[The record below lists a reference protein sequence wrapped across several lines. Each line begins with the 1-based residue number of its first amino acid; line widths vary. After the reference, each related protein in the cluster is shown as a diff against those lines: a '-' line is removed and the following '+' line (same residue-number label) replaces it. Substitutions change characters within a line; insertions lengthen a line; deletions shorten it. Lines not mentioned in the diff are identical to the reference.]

1 MALTAGVWPF
11 AGRAGRRI
19 VALTTALLTAFV
31 LFAAI
36 GARQALA
43 KPDISALQVDRV
55 AFDSLP
61 GWQDDDHL
69 DAFNAFL
76 QSCRQVEGQT
86 DALAAVCRSAL
97 RQPAS
102 MTTALARDFFESHF
116 QPHRVLSGSGLITGY
131 YEPVL
136 RGSRVRTKEYGIPLY
151 RRPDDLV
158 SLNSGSMRS
167 LARRSG
173 LSDELTYARRVGS
186 RLEPFMTREAIESG
200 GLAGRSLE
208 MLWLADPVDAF
219 FLHIQGSGI
228 ITLPDGQRIRIGF
241 DGKNG
246 YDYTSVGKVLVQS
259 GMLAGN
265 EATLDGVK
273 HWLRANPDEGR
284 RVMWRNR
291 SFIFFREIP
300 NREGTEGPIGAA
312 GVPLV
317 GGRSL
322 AVDLRHYRLGLPI
335 FLAMQGSPQPGER
348 HLRRLMI
355 AQDTG
360 TAIKGPQRGD
370 IFWGSGRSAGEV
382 AGGTYNKGDFY
393 VLLPRRTPKFS
404 FPGTSDFA
412 PFKTISF

>member
-1 MALTAGVWPF
+1 MASTGRASPF
-11 AGRAGRRI
+11 AQTFAAGTI
-19 VALTTALLTAFV
+19 ALLATLAV
-31 LFAAI
+31 HALF
-36 GARQALA
+36 GAPHAVA

-61 GWQDDDHL
+61 GWDADDHEQ
-69 DAFNAFL
+69 AFAAFL
-76 QSCRQVEGQT
+76 HSCRQVEAQT
-86 DALAAVCRSAL
+86 DALAAVCRAAL
-97 RQPAS
+97 RQPAT
-102 MTTALARDFFESHF
+102 TTAARARDFFESHF
-116 QPHRVLSGSGLITGY
+116 QPHRVLSGNGLLTGY

-136 RGSRVRTKEYGIPLY
+136 RGSRVRSKEFPIPLY

-158 SLNSGSMRS
+158 SLNSPSMRS

-173 LSDELTYARRVGS
+173 LSGGLTYARRAGN
-186 RLEPFMTREAIESG
+186 RLEPFMTREEIEQG
-200 GLAGRSLE
+200 GLAGKQLE
-208 MLWLADPVDAF
+208 FLWLADPVDAF

-228 ITLPDGQRIRIGF
+228 IALPDGERIRIGF

-259 GMLAGN
+259 GAIASN
-265 EATLDGVK
+265 QATLDGIK
-273 HWLRANPDEGR
+273 DWLRANPDDGR
-284 RVMWRNR
+284 RAMWHNK

-300 NREGTEGPIGAA
+300 NKEATEGPIGAA

-335 FLAMQGSPQPGER
+335 FVAMQGSPQPGER

-382 AGGTYNKGDFY
+382 AGGTYNRGDFY
-393 VLLPRRTPKFS
+393 VLLPRRTPKVS
-404 FPGTSDFA
+404 FTGASDFA
-412 PFKTISF
+412 PFKTIAY